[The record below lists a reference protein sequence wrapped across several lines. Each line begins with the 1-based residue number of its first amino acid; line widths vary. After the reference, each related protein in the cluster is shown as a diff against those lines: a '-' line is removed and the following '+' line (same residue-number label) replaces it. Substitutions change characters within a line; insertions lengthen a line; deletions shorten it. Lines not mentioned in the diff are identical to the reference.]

1 MSNSEIA
8 LTIVVAALSGA
19 SASMLTLVY
28 NSAQEQRDRH
38 REHFS
43 RALQTVSQYEEFPY
57 VVRRRRAS
65 DPEGERI
72 RISTELRAVQAELSY
87 HCTWLMTE
95 SPQVGAAYDALIGD
109 LRCIVG
115 SLVHEAWLGS
125 PVDDDAGMNIA
136 DIGPEIE
143 KLRPLKEQ
151 YLLEVG
157 DHLSLWPRWLRH
169 AARWRGERSASR
181 S

>member
-1 MSNSEIA
+1 VSGSEIA

-19 SASMLTLVY
+19 GASVLTLVY
-28 NSAQEQRDRH
+28 SSAQERRDRH

-95 SPQVGAAYDALIGD
+95 SPQVGAAYGVLVAELRRVVGGLI
-109 LRCIVG
+109 
-115 SLVHEAWLGS
+115 HEAWASS
-125 PVDDDAGMNIA
+125 PVDQDAGMNIA
-136 DIGPEIE
+136 DIGPEIA
-143 KLRPLKEQ
+143 KLRPLKDQ

-157 DHLSLWPRWLRH
+157 DHLSLWPRWLRR
-169 AARWRGERSASR
+169 AARSRLDRSASR

>member
-1 MSNSEIA
+1 VSGSEIA
-8 LTIVVAALSGA
+8 LTIVIAALSGA
-19 SASMLTLVY
+19 GASILTLVY
-28 NSAQEQRDRH
+28 TSAQERRDRH

-43 RALQTVSQYEEFPY
+43 RALQTVNQYEEFPY

-95 SPQVGAAYDALIGD
+95 SPQVGAAYDALVRE
-109 LRCIVG
+109 LRRVVG
-115 SLVHEAWLGS
+115 GLIHDAWVNS
-125 PVDDDAGMNIA
+125 PVTEDAAMNIA
-136 DIGPEIE
+136 DIGPEIA
-143 KLRPLKEQ
+143 KLRPLKDQ

-157 DHLSLWPRWLRH
+157 DHLSLWPRWLRR
-169 AARWRGERSASR
+169 AVQSLGMRLTRKA
-181 S
+181 

>member
-19 SASMLTLVY
+19 GASMLTLVY
-28 NSAQEQRDRH
+28 NSAQERRERH

-43 RALQTVSQYEEFPY
+43 RALQAVSQYEEFPY
-57 VVRRRRAS
+57 MVRRRRAS

-87 HCTWLMTE
+87 HCVWLMTE
-95 SPQVGAAYDALIGD
+95 SPQVGAAYDALIGE
-109 LRCIVG
+109 LRRVVG
-115 SLVHEAWLGS
+115 SLVHEAWLSS
-125 PVDDDAGMNIA
+125 PVDEDARMNIA
-136 DIGPEIE
+136 DVGPEIA
-143 KLRPLKEQ
+143 KLRPLKDQ

-157 DHLSLWPRWLRH
+157 DHLSLWPRWLRR
-169 AARWRGERSASR
+169 AASPTLRRG
-181 S
+181 